1 MSPELIGLIGIIA
14 LFVLMFL
21 KVPIGFS
28 MMIVGAVG
36 YAVIISP
43 TAAAAKLGTD
53 LFNNTHNYGLTV
65 IPMFTLMGMILGHT
79 GLGSDL
85 FKGFNAWLGFIR
97 GGLAIATIA
106 TCAAFAAVSGSV
118 IATTATI
125 ANVAVPEMRKKHYHD
140 TLNAGCVASGSTL
153 GILIPPSSVLII
165 YGLLTEESIGQ
176 LLIGGVVPGLI
187 TAGLLALT
195 AYIVVRI
202 KPEMAPE
209 TYKAPMKEKLQSIKL
224 IWPVPVIFLISM
236 GGIYLGYFTP
246 TEGGA
251 IGAFVALIVSIIG
264 KRFSWKG
271 FGDALLG
278 TVRIVAMLM
287 ILLIGGVVFG
297 NFLSVTK
304 IPQWLGTYFIELP
317 PFVLMLAI
325 FTCYFIA
332 GFFMDAMAILIIFTG
347 LFYPLIIQAGYSGIW
362 YGVVTILMLLIG
374 FLTPPVGIVAIVTSG
389 ITKIKLETVFKGVI
403 PFWIALVLSTFLMII
418 FPDIVTFLP
427 NLMAK

>member
-1 MSPELIGLIGIIA
+1 MSPELIGLIGIIM

-36 YAVIISP
+36 YGVIISP
-43 TAAAAKLGTD
+43 AAAYAKLGTD
-53 LFNNTHNYGLTV
+53 LFNNAHNYGLSV
-65 IPMFTLMGMILGHT
+65 IPMFTLMGMLLGHT
-79 GLGSDL
+79 GLGGDL
-85 FKGFNAWLGFIR
+85 FKGFNAWLGHIR
-97 GGLAIATIA
+97 GGLAMATIA

-125 ANVAVPEMRKKHYHD
+125 ANVAVPEMRAMKYD
-140 TLNAGCVASGSTL
+140 DRLSSGCVASGSTL

-176 LLIGGVVPGLI
+176 LLIAGVLPGLL
-187 TAGLLALT
+187 TAFLLGIT

-202 KPEMAPE
+202 NPKLAPG
-209 TYKAPMKEKLQSIKL
+209 TVKTTFAEKMNSIKL
-224 IWPVPVIFLISM
+224 IWPVPLIFVISM

-251 IGAFVALIVSIIG
+251 IGAFVALLVSIIG
-264 KRFSWKG
+264 KRFTLGG
-271 FGDALLG
+271 FKDALMG
-278 TVRIVAMLM
+278 TVKIVAMLM
-287 ILLIGGVVFG
+287 ILLIGGVMFG

-304 IPQWLGTYFIELP
+304 IPQYLGTYFVDLP
-317 PFVLMLAI
+317 PLVLMTSI
-325 FTCYFIA
+325 FMCYFIA

-347 LFYPLIIQAGYSGIW
+347 LFYPLIIAAGYSGIW

-374 FLTPPVGIVAIVTSG
+374 FLTPPVGVVAIITSG

-403 PFWIALVLSTFLMII
+403 PFWIALIVSTFLMIF
-418 FPDIVTFLP
+418 FPAIATYLP
-427 NLMAK
+427 SLMAR

>member
-28 MMIVGAVG
+28 MLIVGAVG
-36 YAVIISP
+36 YAAVINP

-140 TLNAGCVASGSTL
+140 SLNAGCVASGSTL

-176 LLIGGVVPGLI
+176 LLIGGVIPGLI
-187 TAGLLALT
+187 TATLLALT
-195 AYIVVRI
+195 AYIVVRL
-202 KPEMAPE
+202 KPELAPE
-209 TYKAPMKEKLQSIKL
+209 TYKATMKERFQSIKL

-236 GGIYLGYFTP
+236 GGIYLGFFTP

-264 KRFSWKG
+264 KRFTWKG

-287 ILLIGGVVFG
+287 VLLIGGVVFG

-325 FTCYFIA
+325 FACYFVA

-374 FLTPPVGIVAIVTSG
+374 FLTPPVGVVAIVTSG

-403 PFWIALVLSTFLMII
+403 PFWIALVLSTLLMIVI
-418 FPDIVTFLP
+418 PDLVTFLP

>member
-1 MSPELIGLIGIIA
+1 MIGLIGIIA

>member
-1 MSPELIGLIGIIA
+1 MSPELIGLIGIIM

-28 MMIVGAVG
+28 MMIVGAAG
-36 YAVIISP
+36 YGVIISP
-43 TAAAAKLGTD
+43 TAAFAKLGTD
-53 LFNNTHNYGLTV
+53 LFNNAHNYGLSV
-65 IPMFTLMGMILGHT
+65 IPMFTLMGMLLGHT

-85 FKGFNAWLGFIR
+85 FKGFNAWLGHIR

-125 ANVAVPEMRKKHYHD
+125 ANVAVPEMRAKKYHD
-140 TLNAGCVASGSTL
+140 SLSAGCVASGSTL

-176 LLIGGVVPGLI
+176 LLIAGVIPGLI
-187 TAGLLALT
+187 TAVLLALT
-195 AYIVVRI
+195 AYIMVRI
-202 KPEMAPE
+202 KPELAPGSVI
-209 TYKAPMKEKLQSIKL
+209 TTFAEKMNSIKL
-224 IWPVPVIFLISM
+224 IWPVPLIFIISM

-251 IGAFVALIVSIIG
+251 IGAFVALLVSIVG
-264 KRFSWKG
+264 RRFTWGSFK
-271 FGDALLG
+271 DALMG
-278 TVRIVAMLM
+278 TVKIVAMLM
-287 ILLIGGVVFG
+287 ILLIGGVMFG

-304 IPQWLGTYFIELP
+304 IPQYLGTYFVDLP
-317 PFVLMLAI
+317 PLALMTSI
-325 FTCYFIA
+325 FMCYFIA
-332 GFFMDAMAILIIFTG
+332 GFFMDAMAIMIIFTG
-347 LFYPLIIQAGYSGIW
+347 LFYPLIIAAGYSGIW

-374 FLTPPVGIVAIVTSG
+374 FLTPPVGVVAIVTSG

-403 PFWIALVLSTFLMII
+403 PFWIALVVSTFLMIF
-418 FPDIVTFLP
+418 FPAIATYLP
-427 NLMAK
+427 SLMAK